1 VKVLTAA
8 QMREVDRLSTERYS
22 IPGLQLMENAGAG
35 VVDYLEQHF
44 TNVDRQAIVI
54 VCGKGNNG
62 GDGFAIARL
71 LRARG
76 ASPIAILCAGPE
88 EVRGDA
94 GVNLD
99 RYRRA
104 GGDIAF
110 ARTPSDWQD
119 AKKFLAR
126 ADIVVDALLGTG
138 LRGPV
143 EAWLGGIIGDIN
155 ARRDVAHIV
164 AVDIPS
170 GIFADAGEVVGP
182 AVDAHVTI
190 TFTAPKIGQLLYPAS
205 EEVGR
210 LVVVPIGS
218 PRALVEECSDSKVRW
233 LEPAEMSAL
242 DLQRRSD
249 ANKGDFGHAL
259 LVAGSVGKTGAAIM
273 GGWAALRAGAGLVT
287 VATPEPCLSIVAG
300 QTPEIM
306 TEPLAA
312 TEAGTIGARAI
323 ENNQFAELVRGK
335 AVLAIG
341 PGLTT
346 NAETQQFVRAVLRE
360 TSTSTV
366 LDADGLNAF
375 ADHRGELAAHK
386 CDSLVI
392 TPHPGEMARL
402 IGSSAV
408 EIQRRRLTV
417 AQEAAAEFR
426 ATVVLKGHETV
437 IATPEGSVWVNST
450 GNPGM
455 AKGGTGD
462 VLTGMLAGILAQHG
476 RKDWTSAV
484 CLAVYLHGLAG
495 DLAAREIGEIP
506 LMATDLIRA
515 IPRAYSHFIA
525 ELAHGRA

>member
-1 VKVLTAA
+1 MKVLTAA
-8 QMREVDRLSTERYS
+8 EMREVDRLSTERYS
-22 IPGLQLMENAGAG
+22 IPGLQLMENAAAG
-35 VVDYLEQHF
+35 VVDYLEHNF
-44 TNVDRQAIVI
+44 ANVDGRSIVI

-76 ASPIAILCAGPE
+76 ASPVAILCAGPE

-104 GGDIAF
+104 GGAIAF
-110 ARTPSDWQD
+110 ARTPSDWQE

-126 ADIVVDALLGTG
+126 AEIIIDALLGTG
-138 LRGPV
+138 LRGRV
-143 EAWLGGIIGDIN
+143 EQWLGDVIGDMN
-155 ARRDVAHIV
+155 ARRDVARIV

-170 GIFADAGEVVGP
+170 GLLADVGEVSGP
-182 AVDAHVTI
+182 AVDAHVTV

-205 EEVGR
+205 EKVGR

-233 LEPAEMSAL
+233 LEPAEMAAINL
-242 DLQRRSD
+242 ERRSD

-259 LVAGSVGKTGAAIM
+259 VVAGSVGKTGAAIM

-287 VATPEPCLSIVAG
+287 VATPEPCLPTVAG

-306 TEPLAA
+306 TESLA
-312 TEAGTIGARAI
+312 TTDAGTISTRAL
-323 ENNQFAELVRGK
+323 ENDRFSALVRGK

-346 NAETQQFVRAVLRE
+346 NAETQEFVRAVIRE
-360 TSTSTV
+360 TATATV

-375 ADHRGELAAHK
+375 AEHRAELAAHK
-386 CDSLVI
+386 CDLLVI

-402 IGSSAV
+402 IGSSAAEV
-408 EIQRRRLTV
+408 QRRRIPV
-417 AQEAAAEFR
+417 AQDGASEFR

-437 IATPEGSVWVNST
+437 IAAPDGSVWVNST

-462 VLTGMLAGILAQHG
+462 ALTGILAGILAQHG
-476 RKDWTSAV
+476 KQDWTSAV
-484 CLAVYLHGLAG
+484 SLAVYLHGLAG

-515 IPRAYSHFIA
+515 IPQAYSHYIA
-525 ELAHGRA
+525 ELAHARA

>member
-1 VKVLTAA
+1 MKVLTAA
-8 QMREVDRLSTERYS
+8 QMREVDRLSAERYS
-22 IPGLQLMENAGAG
+22 ISGLQLMENAAAG
-35 VVDYLEQHF
+35 VVDYLEKNSANLDHL
-44 TNVDRQAIVI
+44 AIVV

-76 ASPIAILCAGPE
+76 GRPVAILCAGPE

-104 GGDIAF
+104 GGEIAF
-110 ARTPSDWQD
+110 ARAPGDWPD
-119 AKKFLAR
+119 AKKILLR
-126 ADIVVDALLGTG
+126 ADIVLDALFGTG
-138 LRGPV
+138 LRGSV
-143 EAWLGGIIGDIN
+143 EGWLGGVIDDIN
-155 ARRDVAHIV
+155 SRRDVARIV

-170 GIFADAGEVVGP
+170 GLSADVGEVAGP

-190 TFTAPKIGQLLYPAS
+190 TFTAPKIGQLLHPAS
-205 EEVGR
+205 QKVGR

-233 LEPAEMSAL
+233 LEPGEISEI
-242 DLQRRSD
+242 DLNRRAD
-249 ANKGDFGHAL
+249 VNKGDFGHAL
-259 LVAGSVGKTGAAIM
+259 VVAGSVGKTGAAVM
-273 GGWAALRAGAGLVT
+273 AGWAALRSGAGLVT
-287 VATPEPCLSIVAG
+287 VATPEPCLPIVSG
-300 QTPEIM
+300 QVPEMM

-312 TEAGTIGARAI
+312 TDFGSISASSL
-323 ENNQFAELVRGK
+323 ENNRFAGLLRGK
-335 AVLAIG
+335 AIAAIG
-341 PGLTT
+341 PGLSTG
-346 NAETQQFVRAVLRE
+346 ADTQQFIRAVVRE
-360 TSTSTV
+360 NPIPTV
-366 LDADGLNAF
+366 LDADGLNAL
-375 ADHRGELAAHK
+375 AGHRAELAAHK
-386 CDSLVI
+386 CESLVI

-402 IGSSAV
+402 IASSVADV
-408 EIQRRRLTV
+408 QRCRIDV
-417 AQEAAAEFR
+417 AKAAATEFK

-437 IATPEGSVWVNST
+437 IASPEGDVWVNST

-476 RKDWTSAV
+476 RQNRTSAV

-515 IPRAYSHFIA
+515 IPRAYSHILA
-525 ELAHGRA
+525 ELAHA